1 MTICLCPF
9 AFLSSIYFSFLA
21 FSFVSGKTEAT
32 AATKKVHFSV
42 IVGDCREMRVGLIGI
57 GAYCLLRTL
66 HISGCVEKV

>member
-42 IVGDCREMRVGLIGI
+42 IVGDCREMRVGLK
-57 GAYCLLRTL
+57 CLLFIKDTSYFRL
-66 HISGCVEKV
+66 R